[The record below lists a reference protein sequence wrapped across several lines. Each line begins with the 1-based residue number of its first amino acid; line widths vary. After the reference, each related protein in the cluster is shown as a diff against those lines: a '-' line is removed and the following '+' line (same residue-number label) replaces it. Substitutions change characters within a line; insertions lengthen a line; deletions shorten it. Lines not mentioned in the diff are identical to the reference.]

1 MSESDNQDVVGRDLM
16 GYPYNKKYPPTDT
29 SKGNLYHGYSD
40 SFRET
45 LFYDFAVLGY
55 DLEFSYRGRAYHVMS
70 DRENGVWL
78 SDSKYTAKLEH
89 FANGN
94 DFLENFKIDGRRL
107 IDLIDQL
114 DDVQPI

>member
-1 MSESDNQDVVGRDLM
+1 MNDSDNNPDVGRNLM
-16 GYPYNKKYPPTDT
+16 GYPYNKKYPPVDF

-55 DLEFSYRGRAYHVMS
+55 DLEFSYKGTTYHVTS
-70 DRENGVWL
+70 DGADGVWL
-78 SDSKYTAKLEH
+78 SDPKFTAKLEH
-89 FANGN
+89 FPSGN
-94 DFLENFKIDGRRL
+94 AFLENFRIDGHRL
-107 IDLIDQL
+107 IDLIDRL